1 MRNLKKVLA
10 LVLALVMSLSLV
22 TIANAADFS
31 DNADIDYSEAVD
43 VMVAAGIIDG
53 VGNNSFDPNG
63 TLTREQA
70 AKLITYMLMGENSDK
85 LGVEGSSFNDVA
97 ATRWSAPAIE
107 YCAAMGIIDGAGD
120 GNFYPAGKLTGYAFA
135 KMLLTAI
142 GYDSQIEKFVGAGWT
157 IPVASIGMEVGLHD
171 GLEKMFG
178 SAELSRQEAAQMALN
193 AIEAPLV
200 EYDKQ
205 ANITVNGA
213 EVSVGSAVAKY
224 VTTTIAKQQNISKD
238 TLTNASD
245 ANPNYL
251 VEFGEKYLPNLRLVS
266 DDDEFDRPSH
276 TWIYKSEEIGTYV
289 DYENLVETFTV
300 DRKSVV

>member
-120 GNFYPAGKLTGYAFA
+120 GNFYPAGKLTGYPDGTFRPNEP
-135 KMLLTAI
+135 LTR
-142 GYDSQIEKFVGAGWT
+142 
-157 IPVASIGMEVGLHD
+157 
-171 GLEKMFG
+171 
-178 SAELSRQEAAQMALN
+178 AELCAAAYSLVMA
-193 AIEAPLV
+193 A
-200 EYDKQ
+200 
-205 ANITVNGA
+205 
-213 EVSVGSAVAKY
+213 VGMMMG
-224 VTTTIAKQQNISKD
+224 T
-238 TLTNASD
+238 
-245 ANPNYL
+245 
-251 VEFGEKYLPNLRLVS
+251 FGQ
-266 DDDEFDRPSH
+266 
-276 TWIYKSEEIGTYV
+276 
-289 DYENLVETFTV
+289 
-300 DRKSVV
+300 

>member
-1 MRNLKKVLA
+1 
-10 LVLALVMSLSLV
+10 
-22 TIANAADFS
+22 
-31 DNADIDYSEAVD
+31 
-43 VMVAAGIIDG
+43 
-53 VGNNSFDPNG
+53 
-63 TLTREQA
+63 
-70 AKLITYMLMGENSDK
+70 
-85 LGVEGSSFNDVA
+85 
-97 ATRWSAPAIE
+97 
-107 YCAAMGIIDGAGD
+107 
-120 GNFYPAGKLTGYAFA
+120 
-135 KMLLTAI
+135 
-142 GYDSQIEKFVGAGWT
+142 
-157 IPVASIGMEVGLHD
+157 
-171 GLEKMFG
+171 
-178 SAELSRQEAAQMALN
+178 MALN
-193 AIEAPLV
+193 AIKAPLV

-224 VTTTIAKQQNISKD
+224 ITTTIAKQQNISKD

-300 DRKSVV
+300 AVTGKDLYETIGSSTIKEYDVYYYEDGAEDETIKASNMIRTNTKEYDTTGNGVLTQVFVDHDKKEIIITSIHTYLAQATAVWPRLWMWKRSPASRTTRRMTMCWSTGPKSAVRPAVPTASSRWSRLPILRSLRTRS